1 MTAPIQKIFAVAI
14 GVLILLFLLFD
25 GAGMTATTVSGDMA
39 VTQALSE
46 NAWLWLVPSFMIF
59 GVGFLLAWVVL
70 GKEVPKFNLK
80 PMRRITRSREA
91 DVGV

>member
-14 GVLILLFLLFD
+14 GILIVLFLLFD
-25 GAGMTATTVSGDMA
+25 GAGMIAATVNDDMA

-46 NAWLWLVPSFMIF
+46 NVWLWLVPSFMIF

-70 GKEVPKFNLK
+70 GERVPKFNLK
-80 PMRRITRSREA
+80 LRRRISRSHEA

>member
-14 GVLILLFLLFD
+14 GVLIVLFLLFD
-25 GAGMTATTVSGDMA
+25 GAGMTAATVNGDMA

-46 NAWLWLVPSFMIF
+46 NAWLWVVPSFMIF

-70 GKEVPKFNLK
+70 GKEIPKFNSK
-80 PMRRITRSREA
+80 PRRGNARSREA
-91 DVGV
+91 DAGV